1 MRTDELLAEA
11 SRKRDLALQIQVQAE
26 SMARDSLR
34 AVAIK
39 QADKWTQRP
48 TD

>member
-34 AVAIK
+34 AVAM
-39 QADKWTQRP
+39 ADK
-48 TD
+48 

>member
-1 MRTDELLAEA
+1 MHTDELLAEA
-11 SRKRDLALQIQVQAE
+11 SRKRDLALQFHVL
-26 SMARDSLR
+26 ARDSLR

-39 QADKWTQRP
+39 QADKWPQRP